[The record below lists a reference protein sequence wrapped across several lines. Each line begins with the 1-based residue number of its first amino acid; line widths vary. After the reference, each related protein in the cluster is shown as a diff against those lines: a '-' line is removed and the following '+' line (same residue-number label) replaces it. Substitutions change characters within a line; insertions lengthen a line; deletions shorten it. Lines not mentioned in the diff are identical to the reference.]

1 MHNTLPNFMSVQQ
14 LRSLFWFASAVLLL
28 GGCAQVVKPNGGPK
42 DTRPP
47 VAVEYTPDSA
57 ATNVNTQQIV
67 IRFNEYVAL
76 SNVNEQLIISPPLLT
91 PPEVSIRRKEIVIDF
106 KDTLRANTTY
116 TLSFGNSI
124 RDITEN
130 NVLDNF
136 RYVFSTGPVVDSLR
150 IRGRVNDAFTLAGE
164 KDVMVILY
172 NTAAD
177 SAPYKLRPWYFTKT
191 RQDGSFEL
199 TNLRAGTYKVVALTD
214 KNANYRYDPAAGESF
229 GFMDSLLT
237 LNANNDTLKLNVFQE
252 TNPKQRIVKGEQP
265 APGKVVVY
273 FAYPAKKP
281 ALSFAKPMAPDVA
294 VFVERNRTGD
304 SLILW
309 MSKSKTDTL
318 QIIGSDG
325 GTDFDTA
332 EVKIFDPNDKRFRA
346 RGGQPDARKLM
357 VWGSVNNNQKAELY
371 SPLTVNTNIPV
382 REFDA
387 KGIILTRGRDTI
399 PFNPQLDSLTRR
411 RIQLLPNLKED
422 SAYKLVILP
431 NTITDWFGQRNKD
444 TVTLN
449 FKPKT
454 PDDYGNLKVSFKNLR
469 PGNYILQVLN
479 EKGQTIQQRS
489 ITPSDV
495 LTFEHL
501 QPGQYKLRLI
511 TDVNNN
517 GRYDTGNY
525 LLKKQPEQV
534 RIYGGTIKLRAGWDF
549 DAEWKFKK

>member
-1 MHNTLPNFMSVQQ
+1 MSVQH
-14 LRSLFWFASAVLLL
+14 LRNLFWFFPAMLLL
-28 GGCAQVVKPNGGPK
+28 AGCAQVVKPNGGPK

-47 VAVEYTPDSA
+47 FVVEYLPDSA
-57 ATNVNTQQIV
+57 ATNVSTRRIV
-67 IRFNEYVAL
+67 IRFDEYVSL
-76 SNVNEQLIISPPLLT
+76 SDINEQLIISPPLLT
-91 PPEVSIRRKEIVIDF
+91 PPEINIRRKEIVIDF

-150 IRGRVNDAFTLAGE
+150 IRGRVTDAFTLAGE
-164 KDVMVILY
+164 KDVMVVLY

-177 SAPYKLRPWYFTKT
+177 SVPFKQRPWYFTKT
-191 RQDGSFEL
+191 REDGSFEL

-214 KNANYRYDPAAGESF
+214 KNANYRYDPAAGERF
-229 GFMDSLLT
+229 AFRDSMLT
-237 LNANNDTLKLNVFQE
+237 LNANNDSLKLSLFQE
-252 TNPKQRIVKGEQP
+252 NNPQQRIIKGEQP
-265 APGKVVVY
+265 APGKVVVL

-281 ALSFAKPMAPDVA
+281 ALNFMKPLSEDVA
-294 VFVERNRTGD
+294 VFTERNRTGD
-304 SLILW
+304 TLTLW

-318 QIIGSDG
+318 QLIASDG
-325 GTDFDTA
+325 GTDFDTT
-332 EVKIFDPNDKRFRA
+332 EVKIYDPNDKRFRP
-346 RGGQPDARKLM
+346 RGGQPDARRLL

-371 SPLTVNTNIPV
+371 SPLTVNTTIPV

-387 KGIILTRGRDTI
+387 KGIILTRGRDTLQLT
-399 PFNPQLDSLTRR
+399 PQLDSLTRR

-422 SAYKLVILP
+422 SAYKLVVLP

-444 TVTLN
+444 TLTLN

-489 ITPSDV
+489 ITPTDV
-495 LTFEHL
+495 FTFEHL
-501 QPGQYKLRLI
+501 PPGQYKLRLI

-517 GRYDTGNY
+517 GRYDSGNY
-525 LLKKQPEQV
+525 LLKQQPEPV
-534 RIYGGTIKLRAGWDF
+534 KIYGGAIKLRAGWDF
-549 DAEWKFKK
+549 EAEWKFKK